1 MTEKGTIK
9 KYLRIKMSTFYY
21 TEAGVNP
28 AESLKSIEELYNTTR
43 VNQEKRLNKISKQ
56 LEVLNV
62 TIRKINSSKKQTP
75 TSTVFDKVLSVYI
88 TYYAMTEFLEDFCF
102 GGEA

>member
-1 MTEKGTIK
+1 M
-9 KYLRIKMSTFYY
+9 
-21 TEAGVNP
+21 NP
-28 AESLKSIEELYNTTR
+28 AESVKSIEELYNTTR

-75 TSTVFDKVLSVYI
+75 TSTVLDKVLSVYI
-88 TYYAMTEFLEDFCF
+88 TVYMLRQNF
-102 GGEA
+102 

>member
-1 MTEKGTIK
+1 M
-9 KYLRIKMSTFYY
+9 
-21 TEAGVNP
+21 NP
-28 AESLKSIEELYNTTR
+28 AESVKSIEELYNTTR

-75 TSTVFDKVLSVYI
+75 TSTVFDKVLSACITVY
-88 TYYAMTEFLEDFCF
+88 MLR
-102 GGEA
+102 

>member
-21 TEAGVNP
+21 TEDVVNP
-28 AESLKSIEELYNTTR
+28 AESVKNIEELYNTTR

-56 LEVLNV
+56 LEMLNV
-62 TIRKINSSKKQTP
+62 TIRKINSSKKQSP
-75 TSTVFDKVLSVYI
+75 PSTGLDKVPSAYVV
-88 TYYAMTEFLEDFCF
+88 FRR
-102 GGEA
+102 

>member
-1 MTEKGTIK
+1 M
-9 KYLRIKMSTFYY
+9 
-21 TEAGVNP
+21 NP
-28 AESLKSIEELYNTTR
+28 AESVKSIEELYNTTR

-75 TSTVFDKVLSVYI
+75 TSTVFDKVQSVYI
-88 TYYAMTEFLEDFCF
+88 TVYMLRQNF
-102 GGEA
+102 

>member
-1 MTEKGTIK
+1 M
-9 KYLRIKMSTFYY
+9 
-21 TEAGVNP
+21 NP
-28 AESLKSIEELYNTTR
+28 AESVKSIEELYNTTR

-75 TSTVFDKVLSVYI
+75 TSTVFEKVLSVYI
-88 TYYAMTEFLEDFCF
+88 TVYMLRQNF
-102 GGEA
+102 

>member
-1 MTEKGTIK
+1 M
-9 KYLRIKMSTFYY
+9 
-21 TEAGVNP
+21 NP
-28 AESLKSIEELYNTTR
+28 AESVKSIEELYNTTR

-75 TSTVFDKVLSVYI
+75 TSTGLDKVLSIYI
-88 TYYAMTEFLEDFCF
+88 TYYAMTRFLEDFCS